1 MNMKRE
7 CLREYLK
14 NQGDKTLKAK
24 DSGSLN
30 PKIKIWILFC
40 RPCSFPTEV
49 VDKLI
54 KYQVNSFWV
63 IVSVILT
70 TALFNK
76 TLILQREIW
85 CWSLLGFNELKTFYN
100 HLNFRDRLISFFV
113 DTTKMIICKQIWY
126 HAGWG
131 YFIFI
136 PASSLSPPPKNPV
149 SYCASDLVKT
159 VLLGGR
165 SRTVDQSHSFFL
177 MFSSST
183 STLMPTIWFS
193 PDHKWE
199 GNSFHFYSDSVV
211 IWNKL

>member
-1 MNMKRE
+1 M
-7 CLREYLK
+7 
-14 NQGDKTLKAK
+14 
-24 DSGSLN
+24 
-30 PKIKIWILFC
+30 
-40 RPCSFPTEV
+40 
-49 VDKLI
+49 I
-54 KYQVNSFWV
+54 KYQANSSSE
-63 IVSVILT
+63 IMSVFLMTTLFYKALT
-70 TALFNK
+70 
-76 TLILQREIW
+76 LQREIW

-136 PASSLSPPPKNPV
+136 PAASLSPPPASPPKKNPV

-159 VLLGGR
+159 VLLGDR